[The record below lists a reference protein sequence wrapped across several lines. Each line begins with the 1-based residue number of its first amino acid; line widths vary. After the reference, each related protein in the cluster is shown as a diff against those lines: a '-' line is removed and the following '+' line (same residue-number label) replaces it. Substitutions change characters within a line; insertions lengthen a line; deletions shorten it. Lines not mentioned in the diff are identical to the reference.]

1 MKINI
6 LFFGA
11 TADAVGS
18 RETSVDLDGNADAG
32 AALESV
38 MRQHPSLQNHK
49 LLFSVNQEYVG
60 TKTRLKDGDELGIF
74 TAVSG
79 G

>member
-1 MKINI
+1 MKINV

-18 RETSVDLDGNADAG
+18 RETTVDLDANATTG

-38 MRQHPSLQNHK
+38 IRQRPSLRNHK
-49 LLFSVNQEYVG
+49 LLVSVNQEYASP
-60 TKTRLKDGDELGIF
+60 KTPLKEGDELAIF

>member
-1 MKINI
+1 MKVNI

-11 TADAVGS
+11 TADAVGE
-18 RETSVDLDGNADAG
+18 REVEMSFDHPVNAGNALAG
-32 AALESV
+32 IIERFPALGG
-38 MRQHPSLQNHK
+38 HK
-49 LLFSVNQEYVG
+49 LLFARNREYVNG
-60 TKTRLKDGDELGIF
+60 DETIADGDELAVF